1 MIRDLTIFSRKKKT
15 IPSSGESRYSVPSNL
30 IKVNQMGQSSKSTC
44 TKCEWIPQHG
54 NLKANWLLPRFM
66 LPKCGGHVGVAQGP
80 KGSEISKT
88 SPTPVE
94 LQILKKKTPEIY
106 IFFHPWLYI
115 YHVLVFNSINFSII
129 GLCFSHVFT
138 ANHPIFQGLTM
149 TGFATVMLHRVPQH
163 HRDWWNHW
171 TIGPSMIAPDKS
183 PFWVMFHLL
192 KMKTYTVVK
201 NDTHHIKNLKQWT
214 DCLAIG
220 YVDLIF
226 NLS

>member
-1 MIRDLTIFSRKKKT
+1 MNSRNYQISWELTIAKASYCRSPWSVISRYFLAKKNT

-94 LQILKKKTPEIY
+94 LQILKKKLQKY
-106 IFFHPWLYI
+106 IFFFTHDYIYISCFGVQFNQLFHHCHLFFTCFHCQPSNFPGIDHDGLCNCDAAQGSSTSPWLMKP
-115 YHVLVFNSINFSII
+115 L
-129 GLCFSHVFT
+129 
-138 ANHPIFQGLTM
+138 
-149 TGFATVMLHRVPQH
+149 
-163 HRDWWNHW
+163 DHW
-171 TIGPSMIAPDKS
+171 TI
-183 PFWVMFHLL
+183 
-192 KMKTYTVVK
+192 
-201 NDTHHIKNLKQWT
+201 ND
-214 DCLAIG
+214 C
-220 YVDLIF
+220 
-226 NLS
+226 SR